1 LEKLIGTVD
10 VKSTPTYFYA
20 QLTSSYSTA
29 NSAVPFGSVI
39 VNEGNAFTSGIFKAP
54 TKGKY
59 YFAFSGVN
67 NRIASATVRVGLEV
81 QPQGTTNW
89 DPKGEAFSSGGA
101 QTTLTFTLHAT
112 LELSKDDQV
121 RLLLKQGTIF
131 EDGNGPLTHYVGW
144 LISEN
149 ELPV

>member
-1 LEKLIGTVD
+1 MIGTVD

-20 QLTSSYSTA
+20 QLTSSFSTV
-29 NSAVPFGSVI
+29 NSAVPFSVK

-54 TKGKY
+54 AKGKY

-67 NRIASATVRVGLEV
+67 ERSASNTVRVGLEKLPTGV
-81 QPQGTTNW
+81 TTWQPV
-89 DPKGEAFSSGGA
+89 GEAFSAGGT

-112 LELSKDDQV
+112 LDLSKDDQV

-131 EDGNGPLTHYVGW
+131 EDGKSLTHYVGW
-144 LISEN
+144 LISES

>member
-1 LEKLIGTVD
+1 MIGTVD

-20 QLTSSYSTA
+20 QLTSSFSTV

-67 NRIASATVRVGLEV
+67 ERSASNNVRVGLEKLPTGDTIW
-81 QPQGTTNW
+81 QPV
-89 DPKGEAFSSGGA
+89 GEAYSAGGA

-112 LELSKDDQV
+112 LDLSKDDQV
-121 RLLLKQGTIF
+121 RLLLRQGTIF
-131 EDGNGPLTHYVGW
+131 ENVNRLTHYVGW
-144 LISEN
+144 LISES